1 MPKAKKL
8 KLSTYQRK
16 KGSVVKTEVNA
27 PKDKSLSGEFIGRHS
42 MDFWKAAGMCAN
54 LLRCAPDS
62 VRQCDA

>member
-16 KGSVVKTEVNA
+16 KGSVVKPNANA
-27 PKDKSLSGEFIGRHS
+27 PRTKSKSGEFIGRHS

>member
-42 MDFWKAAGMCAN
+42 RDFWKACTT
-54 LLRCAPDS
+54 
-62 VRQCDA
+62 